1 MDHPTLAEL
10 FRKEAVSYFDEYLPR
25 IVRCLQLLSER
36 EIWWRPNASSNAA
49 GNIVLHLC
57 GNIRQW
63 IIAGLSG
70 AADNRERDKEFAE
83 RGPVSRRALIA
94 RLKNTVKEARTIIAA
109 LPDDALVR
117 EFGIQGYAVSG
128 QTAISHVYE
137 HFSYHAG
144 HIIYLT
150 KMKRGKDL
158 RFTRLPAIK
167 PSGKPQA
174 DRRP

>member
-25 IVRCLQLLSER
+25 IVRCLQLLSKR

-109 LPDDALVR
+109 LPDDALV
-117 EFGIQGYAVSG
+117 
-128 QTAISHVYE
+128 
-137 HFSYHAG
+137 
-144 HIIYLT
+144 
-150 KMKRGKDL
+150 
-158 RFTRLPAIK
+158 
-167 PSGKPQA
+167 
-174 DRRP
+174 